1 MCSLLICESLPV
13 QSCVRPHQ
21 IAAVAIVPVVVGLA
35 HVPHSLV
42 SSSTVHGCFNP
53 QELMELEARR
63 ERVKQ
68 NIERTIP
75 FLLWNFFI

>member
-42 SSSTVHGCFNP
+42 LIEYGSWLFQSSGIDGVGGK
-53 QELMELEARR
+53 ARTR
-63 ERVKQ
+63 QAKY
-68 NIERTIP
+68 
-75 FLLWNFFI
+75 